1 MFSNEAFARTAERYM
16 DTIYR
21 VAYGWL
27 KNPDD
32 ANDVTQDVLIELY
45 KTEKAFESDAHLKNW
60 LIRATVN
67 RCKMLFRSPWRRLEN
82 IDDYTEMLGFEHER
96 DQEHRK
102 SGRRTAVIALAAAL
116 LLATGSAAYAADLGS
131 IQRRVQLWLHG
142 DQTDAVMT
150 VEPGHYTLE
159 YTDENGETQQR
170 GGGGVAFEP
179 DGTERPL
186 TPEELMEHL
195 NAPEVSYED
204 DGSVWIYYYGEKLDI
219 THQFD
224 DDGVCYVQLTNGE
237 ETVYLT
243 VKYQNGYAMSSQ
255 KYLSPHEFN

>member
-1 MFSNEAFARTAERYM
+1 MTEQERFQRAFAPLHAPS
-16 DTIYR
+16 DT
-21 VAYGWL
+21 L
-27 KNPDD
+27 
-32 ANDVTQDVLIELY
+32 
-45 KTEKAFESDAHLKNW
+45 TE
-60 LIRATVN
+60 VM
-67 RCKMLFRSPWRRLEN
+67 KM
-82 IDDYTEMLGFEHER
+82 TE
-96 DQEHRK
+96 QKHRK

-186 TPEELMEHL
+186 TPEEIAEADAVILAVDIKVEKGRFEGKPTL
-195 NAPEVSYED
+195 EIPTSLVVKAPKQV
-204 DGSVWIYYYGEKLDI
+204 I
-219 THQFD
+219 
-224 DDGVCYVQLTNGE
+224 
-237 ETVYLT
+237 
-243 VKYQNGYAMSSQ
+243 Q
-255 KYLSPHEFN
+255 KVAESIGK

>member
-1 MFSNEAFARTAERYM
+1 MTEQERFQRAFAPLHAPS
-16 DTIYR
+16 DT
-21 VAYGWL
+21 L
-27 KNPDD
+27 
-32 ANDVTQDVLIELY
+32 
-45 KTEKAFESDAHLKNW
+45 TE
-60 LIRATVN
+60 VM
-67 RCKMLFRSPWRRLEN
+67 KM
-82 IDDYTEMLGFEHER
+82 TE
-96 DQEHRK
+96 QKHRK

-159 YTDENGETQQR
+159 HTDENGETQQR

-195 NAPEVSYED
+195 NAPEVSMRMTARC
-204 DGSVWIYYYGEKLDI
+204 GSTI
-219 THQFD
+219 TERSW
-224 DDGVCYVQLTNGE
+224 TSPI
-237 ETVYLT
+237 
-243 VKYQNGYAMSSQ
+243 SSTMTAFVM
-255 KYLSPHEFN
+255 YSSPTGRRLST

>member
-1 MFSNEAFARTAERYM
+1 MTEQERFQRAFAPLHAPS
-16 DTIYR
+16 DT
-21 VAYGWL
+21 L
-27 KNPDD
+27 
-32 ANDVTQDVLIELY
+32 
-45 KTEKAFESDAHLKNW
+45 TE
-60 LIRATVN
+60 VM
-67 RCKMLFRSPWRRLEN
+67 KM
-82 IDDYTEMLGFEHER
+82 TE
-96 DQEHRK
+96 QTHRK

-116 LLATGSAAYAADLGS
+116 LLATGSAAYAADRGS
-131 IQRRVQLWLHG
+131 LQRREQRGRHG

-224 DDGVCYVQLTNGE
+224 DDGVCYVPLTNGE

>member
-1 MFSNEAFARTAERYM
+1 M
-16 DTIYR
+16 
-21 VAYGWL
+21 
-27 KNPDD
+27 
-32 ANDVTQDVLIELY
+32 
-45 KTEKAFESDAHLKNW
+45 TEQ
-60 LIRATVN
+60 T
-67 RCKMLFRSPWRRLEN
+67 
-82 IDDYTEMLGFEHER
+82 
-96 DQEHRK
+96 HRK

-131 IQRRVQLWLHG
+131 IQRRVQLWLYG